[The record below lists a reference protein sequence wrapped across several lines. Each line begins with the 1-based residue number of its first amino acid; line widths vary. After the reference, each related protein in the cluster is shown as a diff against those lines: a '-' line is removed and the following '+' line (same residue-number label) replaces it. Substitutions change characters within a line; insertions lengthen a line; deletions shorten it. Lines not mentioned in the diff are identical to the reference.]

1 MNKHPEYFQFKQF
14 RVYHDQCALKV
25 GTDGVLLGA
34 WSHLPANVLN
44 QDGFFSVLDIGCG
57 TGLISLM
64 LAQRYPNIHIT
75 GIDIDPQAISQ
86 AKTNAALSPWSN
98 QMLFI
103 TKDAVSFATQYSTKK
118 HFDTIVSNPPFYEE
132 DLMPNTSQK
141 TWAKH
146 TISLPLIDL
155 INVVVNLLKP
165 KTGLFNV
172 ILPTATAYQFI
183 AEAES
188 HNLRLIH
195 LTRVCT
201 VAQRPP
207 KRLLLCF
214 KYDITSPL
222 STSIDTLPLSGNKS
236 HGRSDE
242 YELLTQDFY
251 L

>member
-14 RVYHDQCALKV
+14 KVYHDQCALKV

-34 WSHLPANVLN
+34 WSHVSTNLKDQNTPH
-44 QDGFFSVLDIGCG
+44 SILDIGCG

-64 LAQRYPNIHIT
+64 LAQRYPNAHIT
-75 GIDIDPQAISQ
+75 GIDIDPWAVIQAR
-86 AKTNAALSPWSN
+86 TNAALSPWNN
-98 QMLFI
+98 QILFI
-103 TKDAVSFATQYSTKK
+103 TEDAVSFAAQYSTRER
-118 HFDTIVSNPPFYEE
+118 FDTIVSNPPFYEE
-132 DLMPNTSQK
+132 NLMPNTSCK
-141 TWAKH
+141 TRAKH
-146 TISLPLIDL
+146 TVSLPLIDL
-155 INVVVNLLKP
+155 INTVTNLLKP

-172 ILPTATAYQFI
+172 ILPTSTAYKFI
-183 AEAES
+183 TEAES
-188 HNLRLIH
+188 HNLHLIH

-214 KYDITSPL
+214 KYDIASPL

-236 HGRSDE
+236 HGRSEE
-242 YELLTQDFY
+242 YELLTQNFY